1 MSRTRWIAGALA
13 ALVLVPAAGAGVT
26 RIDADG
32 TTLLDGAKVFPIVL
46 AKGPEVGST
55 TPAGGDAFDEVVS
68 AGVTFLKVGPATT
81 VWTQA
86 DVDDALANDRAAAA
100 RGIQTWVNLATLSRA
115 TAGSAQDTRLHD
127 VVAALKG
134 DASAGAIGMW
144 KGADEPWWSGIAAS
158 SLQFAYCL
166 ATSRGTSSWCAGE
179 VPIDSDHLWVTIQ
192 APKGTASDLAPYSAV
207 TDIHGVDHYPVTLA
221 NADPNLHGIGTW
233 TATLAA
239 ATPNHAVWT
248 TLQVCASGSSDG
260 SGSFVLPTRLQERYM
275 IYDAILNGARNLA
288 FYGGN
293 IPGCWNASDTTAGWN
308 WTFWDGVLKPLV
320 QEINAGSPIAPALV
334 NPGTTRTLASSDA
347 TTQVIVRDGVGS
359 DDLWVIA
366 ARSGAGSQAVTID
379 GLPTTVT
386 SGAVYTEGRSVPVAN
401 GSFTDTFGRWDVHVY
416 HFTVPPPPPGGP
428 VVTSFAPVSGPAG
441 TAVTITG
448 SKLTGR
454 DRGRLRG
461 DSRVVHG
468 RFRHPDHGDG
478 SRRRGRRPDLGH
490 DHGRLDELPG
500 LVRRHLAGLGRR
512 RWRRGRRRHA
522 DATSG
527 SCARSRH
534 RPRRRCRRPSCGS
547 SPAVSQPFQPRR
559 ARVDCSPS
567 GSASPGRT
575 GPPCARAASR
585 ARGRSAAGACGRSPT
600 AGAAAGPS
608 AAGGFRSPHAAR
620 RSAASSA
627 SRTAAAPPRGRSRGS
642 SAAPDVCTM

>member
-26 RIDADG
+26 RFDADG

-144 KGADEPWWSGIAAS
+144 KGADEPWWSGISAS

-179 VPIDSDHLWVTIQ
+179 APVDSDHLWVTIQ

-260 SGSFVLPTRLQERYM
+260 SGAFVLPTRLQERYM

-334 NPGTTRTLASSDA
+334 NPGTTRDAGLQRRDDPGDRARRRRQRRPVGDRGAERRRLAGGDDRRPA
-347 TTQVIVRDGVGS
+347 RDRDERRGLHRGPVG
-359 DDLWVIA
+359 
-366 ARSGAGSQAVTID
+366 
-379 GLPTTVT
+379 
-386 SGAVYTEGRSVPVAN
+386 
-401 GSFTDTFGRWDVHVY
+401 
-416 HFTVPPPPPGGP
+416 PGGEWIVHGHVRP
-428 VVTSFAPVSGPAG
+428 LGRARLPLHGPAAAPG
-441 TAVTITG
+441 RARRDVLRTG
-448 SKLTGR
+448 ERACGDGR
-454 DRGRLRG
+454 D
-461 DSRVVHG
+461 
-468 RFRHPDHGDG
+468 DHGQQADWARPRSPSRGQPRRTRSIPTPG
-478 SRRRGRRPDLGH
+478 SRRRFPPARPTARSRSRPRQARRAPRSRSTSPRRPRAAAVAAGEAAA
-490 DHGRLDELPG
+490 R
-500 LVRRHLAGLGRR
+500 RRHLRLLRP
-512 RWRRGRRRHA
+512 
-522 DATSG
+522 
-527 SCARSRH
+527 SRH

-547 SPAVSQPFQPRR
+547 SPAASRPFQPRR
-559 ARVDCSPS
+559 APVDCSPS

-608 AAGGFRSPHAAR
+608 AAGGSRSRHAAR

-627 SRTAAAPPRGRSRGS
+627 SRTAAAPPRGRSRGW
-642 SAAPDVCTM
+642 SAAPDVCAM